1 MKVNRGRSLYY
12 VFYFTISGLVAEYL
26 SIVPQQ
32 RKFVS
37 PITGDIVANSAKWKP
52 DFSLVKA
59 SNAFRAIEQ
68 YAANLINQPWR
79 FSTDMT
85 H

>member
-1 MKVNRGRSLYY
+1 MLKRIDPDVNTLIFL
-12 VFYFTISGLVAEYL
+12 VGLVGDYL

-37 PITGDIVANSAKWKP
+37 PSTGDIIFNSAKWKP
-52 DFSLVKA
+52 DFSLIKA
-59 SNAFRAIEQ
+59 ANAFRAIEQ

-79 FSTDMT
+79 
-85 H
+85 

>member
-1 MKVNRGRSLYY
+1 MWMDPDLNTLI
-12 VFYFTISGLVAEYL
+12 FPLGLVGDYL

-37 PITGDIVANSAKWKP
+37 PSLGDIIFDSAKWRP
-52 DFSLVKA
+52 DFSLIKA
-59 SNAFRAIEQ
+59 ANALSAIER

-79 FSTDMT
+79 
-85 H
+85 

>member
-1 MKVNRGRSLYY
+1 MDPGVNTLIFL
-12 VFYFTISGLVAEYL
+12 VGLVGDYL

-37 PITGDIVANSAKWKP
+37 PSTGDIIFNSAKWKP
-52 DFSLVKA
+52 DFSLIKA
-59 SNAFRAIEQ
+59 ANAFRAIEQ

-79 FSTDMT
+79 
-85 H
+85 

>member
-1 MKVNRGRSLYY
+1 M
-12 VFYFTISGLVAEYL
+12 ADYL

-37 PITGDIVANSAKWKP
+37 AATGDIISNSAKWKP

-59 SNAFRAIEQ
+59 AQAFRAIEQ

-79 FSTDMT
+79 
-85 H
+85 